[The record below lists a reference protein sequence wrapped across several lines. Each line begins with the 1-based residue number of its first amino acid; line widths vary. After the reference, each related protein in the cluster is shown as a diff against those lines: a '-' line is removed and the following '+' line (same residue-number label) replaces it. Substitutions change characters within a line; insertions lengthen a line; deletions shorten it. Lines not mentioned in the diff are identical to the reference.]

1 MSIAAPTNSR
11 TPVMTNMWIFAADGK
26 ANAPA
31 IGTNAPIITL
41 NHGSM
46 RGDVCSAISS
56 ISFELSTYF
65 SSAQDGRK
73 WVH

>member
-1 MSIAAPTNSR
+1 
-11 TPVMTNMWIFAADGK
+11 MTNMWILAADGK

-31 IGTNAPIITL
+31 IGTNAPIMTL

-46 RGDVCSAISS
+46 RGDVCSAIPS
-56 ISFELSTYF
+56 ISFELFTYF
-65 SSAQDGRK
+65 SSVQDGRK